1 MRDDID
7 DSHNRYDNI
16 AEILL
21 KKLFQVVVSGG
32 KALKLKTI
40 ILSLSVI
47 LSAFF
52 GAQLCAQ
59 EGHPL
64 KGTWRGEV
72 NVDGDS
78 QALVI
83 IMDYAEDNISGLIN
97 PGRSSFRFSD
107 ATLDAPNWTVSASA
121 MTRDDIAVQFTA
133 TLHEIGARNRY
144 LEGTWTQAGSSYPFK
159 VTRE

>member
-1 MRDDID
+1 M
-7 DSHNRYDNI
+7 
-16 AEILL
+16 
-21 KKLFQVVVSGG
+21 
-32 KALKLKTI
+32 KLKHI
-40 ILSLSVI
+40 ILSLTFM
-47 LSAFF
+47 LSTLVV
-52 GAQLCAQ
+52 GQLSAQ

-83 IMDYAEDNISGLIN
+83 IMDYTEDRITGMIN

-107 ATLDAPNWTVSASA
+107 ATLDAPNWTLSGNA

-144 LEGTWTQAGSSYPFK
+144 LEGTWTQSGKNYPFK